1 MPCADATIVANTEK
15 DSALLRIV
23 DLEKELESA
32 KESNEELVELRKK
45 LKEME
50 TVGQDHDEELTS
62 LLDPVANALSGKS
75 VDKKF

>member
-1 MPCADATIVANTEK
+1 MPCIDAAIVANTEK

-23 DLEKELESA
+23 DLEKELKSA

-50 TVGQDHDEELTS
+50 TMGQAHDEELTS
-62 LLDPVANALSGKS
+62 LLDPVVNALSGKPI
-75 VDKKF
+75 DKKF